1 MRLNEGA
8 CLCAGE
14 VGAPSPVMLPR
25 TLARFMERRQNLLL
39 MKGGGASAAV
49 AEVLGAEVAT
59 LPGAG
64 IDIVGK
70 MADGWSHSQ
79 VHRFL
84 SEPPN

>member
-1 MRLNEGA
+1 
-8 CLCAGE
+8 
-14 VGAPSPVMLPR
+14 MLPR

-39 MKGGGASAAV
+39 VKSGGASAAV

-64 IDIVGK
+64 IDVVGK
-70 MADGWSHSQ
+70 MAHGSFHAQ

-84 SEPPN
+84 QKLKKKWHAIEDSTIP